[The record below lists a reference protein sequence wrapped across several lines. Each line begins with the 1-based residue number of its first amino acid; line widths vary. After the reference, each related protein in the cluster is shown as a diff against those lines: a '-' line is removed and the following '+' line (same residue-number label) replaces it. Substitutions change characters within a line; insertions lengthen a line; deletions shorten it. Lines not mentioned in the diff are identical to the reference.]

1 MMEKKK
7 RFAVEGMSCASCA
20 NHVEKAAKKVKGV
33 KDASVNL
40 LTNSVEITCEEKT
53 PIEEIQK
60 SIAKAG
66 YKLILNAKKE
76 EKVRKTPS
84 NGNETKR
91 FVLRLIPSFLFL
103 VPLFYLG
110 MGSMLSW
117 PLGAL
122 ETNVLNLALAELLLS
137 LAILVI
143 NLPMFVSGFKSLLH
157 LSPNMDS
164 LVTLGSGISLIYSV
178 VLLFLINSDIMN
190 GSLEMASHH
199 AMGLSFESAGMVPC
213 FVLFGKTLE
222 SISKGK
228 TTSAIADLL
237 GLAPSEATVLRD
249 DEERIVPIGD
259 IRLTDTLLVRPG
271 ERIAIDG
278 IVESGTSSND
288 ESALTGESLPKDKK
302 EGDTVYSGALN
313 IDGFLKVKPTKV
325 GNDTTISQIVSLVE
339 ETSQSKPKIARIADR
354 ISSFFIPCVL
364 VISLLVFLGWLI
376 FGGPFVSSLEHGRN
390 SLSYA
395 FERAVSVL
403 VISCPCALG
412 LATPVAVMVA
422 TGKGAKNG
430 ILFQNAEALEET
442 SKCKYVVFDK
452 TGTLTKGQMKVD
464 DVLPEGITKEELL
477 TIALSLES
485 QSEHPLGKAITRY
498 AKEKGIAPREVTAF
512 KNVPGKGVS
521 AMVNG
526 LLCKAGNR
534 SYTQECASLPSNA
547 IAVAEALSKEG
558 KTPLF
563 FQKDGAFVGIITLSD
578 ELKED
583 AFETI
588 QKLKKDGYKTVMLTG
603 DSENVA
609 HCVSNALDLD
619 AYYASLLPKDK
630 LEIVKKLKKE
640 GKVLMVGDG
649 INDAPSLLEANV
661 GVAIGNGTDI
671 AIESADI
678 VLLGAGLKG
687 LTNAMSLS
695 RKSVH
700 IILENLFWA
709 FFYNL
714 LMIPIAAGAFS
725 AVGIS
730 SLKPWMGAMAMSLS
744 SVSVVLNALRIN
756 LLKLDKGSKGNRRP
770 KEETKMANYVIRIDG
785 MMCEMCAKHVR
796 DALQKEG
803 LENVVV
809 DLENKEASF
818 DASSFE
824 EAKIEKAI
832 EKAGYSYKGRK

>member
-1 MMEKKK
+1 MMEKKE
-7 RFAVEGMSCASCA
+7 RFTVEGMSCASCA

-40 LTNSVEITCEEKT
+40 LTNSVEITYQEQT
-53 PIEEIQK
+53 SVEEIQK

-66 YKLILNAKKE
+66 YKLVLNAKKD
-76 EKVRKTPS
+76 EKNRKTLS
-84 NGNETKR
+84 NENEPKHL
-91 FVLRLIPSFLFL
+91 VLRLVPSFLFL
-103 VPLFYLG
+103 IPLFYLG

-122 ETNVLNLALAELLLS
+122 ETNVLSLALAELLLS

-143 NLPMFVSGFKSLLH
+143 NLPMFVGGFKSLLH

-164 LVTLGSGISLIYSV
+164 LVTLGSGISLVYSV
-178 VLLFLINSDIMN
+178 VLLFLINSDVMD
-190 GSLEMASHH
+190 GSLEMAFHH

-213 FVLFGKTLE
+213 FVLLGKTLE
-222 SISKGK
+222 SISKGR

-237 GLAPSEATVLRD
+237 ALAPSEATVLRD
-249 DEERIVPIGD
+249 SEERIVPIGD

-271 ERIAIDG
+271 ERIAVDG
-278 IVESGTSSND
+278 IVENGASSND

-302 EGDTVYSGALN
+302 EGDPVYSGALN

-325 GNDTTISQIVSLVE
+325 GSDTTLNQIVSLVE
-339 ETSQSKPKIARIADR
+339 ETSQSKPKIARVADS
-354 ISSFFIPCVL
+354 ISSVFIPCVL
-364 VISLLVFLGWLI
+364 AISLLVFLGWLI
-376 FGGPFVSSLEHGRN
+376 FGGPFVSSLEHEGN
-390 SLSYA
+390 SVSYA

-422 TGKGAKNG
+422 SGKGAKSG
-430 ILFQNAEALEET
+430 ILFQNAEALEEA
-442 SKCKYVVFDK
+442 SKCKYVLFDK
-452 TGTLTKGQMKVD
+452 TGTLTKGQMKVH
-464 DVLPEGITKEELL
+464 DVLPEGITEDELL
-477 TIALSLES
+477 TIGLSLES
-485 QSEHPLGKAITRY
+485 NSEHPLGQAITRY

-521 AMVNG
+521 GTVDG
-526 LLCKAGNR
+526 IPFKVGNR
-534 SYTQECASLPSNA
+534 PYFEESDPLPPNA
-547 IAVAEALSKEG
+547 ITLAESLSKEG

-563 FQKDGAFVGIITLSD
+563 FQKDGVFVGIIALSD

-588 QKLKKDGYKTVMLTG
+588 CKLKKDGYKTVMLTG
-603 DSENVA
+603 DNENVA
-609 HCVSNALDLD
+609 YSVSSVLGLD

-661 GVAIGNGTDI
+661 GVAIGNGTDV

-678 VLLGAGLKG
+678 VLLGSGLKG
-687 LTNAMSLS
+687 LTNAISLS

-725 AVGIS
+725 AVGLS

-756 LLKLDKGSKGNRRP
+756 LLKLDKGAQNERKA
-770 KEETKMANYVIRIDG
+770 KEEKKMTTYRIAIDG

-796 DALQKEG
+796 EALQIEG
-803 LENVVV
+803 LRNVVV
-809 DLENKEASF
+809 DLKNKEASF
-818 DASSFE
+818 DAPSFE

-832 EKAGYSYKGRK
+832 AKAGYTYKGVQ